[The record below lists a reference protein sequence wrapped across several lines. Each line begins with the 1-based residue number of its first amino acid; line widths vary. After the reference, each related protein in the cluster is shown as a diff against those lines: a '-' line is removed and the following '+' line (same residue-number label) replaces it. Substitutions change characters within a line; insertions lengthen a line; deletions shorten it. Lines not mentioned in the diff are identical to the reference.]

1 MCWKT
6 NENIFL
12 QPIKTKGDIPVFKIC
27 RHISNRNYIISAHQN
42 FSYNLNKVYTLEGPD
57 MTLVLP
63 TVNWTTTIASIYE
76 GFHSYITD
84 CKLYDNLVGHIYVM
98 GINAERI
105 GCYDKSH
112 IVKVFGYIPKGSIY
126 YINEKGE
133 CVSNSICLTEIKKL

>member
-6 NENIFL
+6 NQNIFL
-12 QPIKTKGDIPVFKIC
+12 QSIKTKGNIPIFKVC
-27 RHISNRNYIISAHQN
+27 RYIHDEKYVLSFHQD
-42 FSYNLNKVYTLEGPD
+42 FLYNLNKVYTLED
-57 MTLVLP
+57 SNVTLVIP
-63 TVNWTTTIASIYE
+63 TVDWTTTVASIHK

-98 GINAERI
+98 GINAEHI

-112 IVKVFGYIPKGSIY
+112 AVKVFGYIPKGSTY

-133 CVSNSICLTEIKKL
+133 CVSNSIYLTEIKKL

>member
-6 NENIFL
+6 KQDIFL
-12 QPIKTKGDIPVFKIC
+12 QSIETKGDIPVFKIC
-27 RHISNRNYIISAHQN
+27 RPTRDENCTISFHQD
-42 FSYNLNKVYTLEGPD
+42 FPYNLNKVYTLKAPD
-57 MTLVLP
+57 MTLVSP

-84 CKLYDNLVGHIYVM
+84 CKLYDNLVGHVYVM

-105 GCYDKSH
+105 GCYAKSQV
-112 IVKVFGYIPKGSIY
+112 VKVFGYIPKGSTY

-133 CVSNSICLTEIKKL
+133 CVSNSICLTEIKTI

>member
-6 NENIFL
+6 NKDIFL
-12 QPIKTKGDIPVFKIC
+12 QSIKTKGDIPIFKIC
-27 RHISNRNYIISAHQN
+27 RYIRNKDYILSFHQD
-42 FSYNLNKVYTLEGPD
+42 FLYNLNKVYTLEDSD
-57 MTLVLP
+57 MSLVLP

-84 CKLYDNLVGHIYVM
+84 CKLYDNLVGHVYVM

-105 GCYDKSH
+105 GCYPESQV
-112 IVKVFGYIPKGSIY
+112 VKVFGYIPKGSTY

-133 CVSNSICLTEIKKL
+133 CVSNSICLTKIETI

>member
-6 NENIFL
+6 NKNIFL

-27 RHISNRNYIISAHQN
+27 MPTRDENCIISFHQV
-42 FSYNLNKVYTLEGPD
+42 FPYKLNEVYTLENQD
-57 MTLVLP
+57 MTLILP
-63 TVNWTTTIASIYE
+63 TVDWTTTIASIYE

-84 CKLYDNLVGHIYVM
+84 CKIYDNLVGHIYIM

-105 GCYDKSH
+105 GCYGKSQV
-112 IVKVFGYIPKGSIY
+112 VKVFGYIPKGSTY

-133 CVSNSICLTEIKKL
+133 CVSNSICLTKIKKL